1 MQNIA
6 RKIFVYKKSWQ
17 KARTFFV
24 YNHMKTKTKVAIQGI
39 KASFHEEAAFKFFG
53 RDIETLECNSFK
65 QTCDLLESNKAD
77 YVVMAIENSIAGS
90 LLPNYTLIRE
100 YNFAV
105 VGEVYLPIQLHL
117 MALPGVKFED
127 IKFATSHPIAIR
139 QCVDFFEDFPQI
151 QVMESSDTAA
161 CAKKIRD
168 EQLKDTVAIAN
179 TLAAELYGL
188 NIIERRIES
197 NKKNFTRFLI
207 LRKDKT
213 EDHKEIN
220 KASICFQVG
229 NHVGALSKVLQ
240 LFAELNVNLT
250 KIQSMPVLG
259 RRNEYYFYVDMEW
272 KDMENYD
279 TAIRKAL
286 KYTVNFNIMGE
297 YLKNDKV

>member
-1 MQNIA
+1 MYI
-6 RKIFVYKKSWQ
+6 KSPGQ
-17 KARTFFV
+17 KLGLFLFNTILLRFR
-24 YNHMKTKTKVAIQGI
+24 MKPKHKTRVAIQGI

-53 RDIETLECNSFK
+53 RDIETIECNSFK
-65 QTCDLLESNKAD
+65 QTCDCLVNDEAD
-77 YVVMAIENSIAGS
+77 FVIMAIENSIAGS

-105 VGEVYLPIQLHL
+105 TGEVYLPIQLHL
-117 MALPGVKFED
+117 MALPGIKFED

-139 QCVDFFEDFPQI
+139 QCVDFFDDYPGI
-151 QVMESSDTAA
+151 QVIESNDTAA

-168 EQLKDTVAIAN
+168 EQLTDTVAIAN

-197 NKKNFTRFLI
+197 NKKNYTRFLI
-207 LRKDKT
+207 LKKDKT
-213 EDHKEIN
+213 DDGKKIN

-229 NHVGALSKVLQ
+229 NHVGALSKVLNI
-240 LFAELNVNLT
+240 FAELNVNLT

-259 RRNEYYFYVDMEW
+259 KRNEYYFYVDMEW

-297 YLKNDKV
+297 YEKNDKV

>member
-1 MQNIA
+1 MFNA
-6 RKIFVYKKSWQ
+6 NPK
-17 KARTFFV
+17 
-24 YNHMKTKTKVAIQGI
+24 MKTKLTRVAIQGI

-53 RDIETLECNSFK
+53 KDIETIECNSFK
-65 QTCDLLESNKAD
+65 QTCDVLEKNEAD
-77 YVVMAIENSIAGS
+77 FVIMAIENSIAGS
-90 LLPNYTLIRE
+90 LLPNYTLIRD

-105 VGEVYLPIQLHL
+105 HGEVYLPIQLHL

-127 IKFATSHPIAIR
+127 IKYATSHPIAIR
-139 QCVDFFEDFPQI
+139 QCVDFFDDYPKI
-151 QVMESSDTAA
+151 QVIESNDTAA

-197 NKKNFTRFLI
+197 NKKNYTRFLI
-207 LRKDKT
+207 LKKDKT
-213 EDHKEIN
+213 DEGKKIN

-229 NHVGALSKVLQ
+229 NHVGALSKVLNI
-240 LFAELNVNLT
+240 FAELNVNLT

-259 RRNEYYFYVDMEW
+259 KRNEYYFYVDMEW
-272 KDMENYD
+272 KDMEKYD
-279 TAIRKAL
+279 KAIRKAL

-297 YLKNDKV
+297 YERNDKV